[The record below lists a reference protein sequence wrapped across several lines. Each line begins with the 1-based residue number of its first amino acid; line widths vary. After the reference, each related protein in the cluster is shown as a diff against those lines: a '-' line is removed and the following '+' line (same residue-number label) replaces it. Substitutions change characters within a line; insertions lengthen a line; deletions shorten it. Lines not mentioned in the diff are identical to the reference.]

1 MSNLLELLRSA
12 EKAVAMADW
21 PEATKRYG
29 RVLEV
34 AEHPDALLH
43 LSYSE
48 LNAGRYRQARQ
59 FALRAAAAGPKTR
72 ASVLRLLS
80 RLRTFNE
87 SGAVHRFVRQSP
99 FLRQMD
105 PSVLMAVAAQLS
117 YIGEHLEAL
126 QFMDKAIAL
135 QRGMPLPLLARAQVN
150 IFLGRFE
157 AAEQDIMACLRLAP
171 YLASAWWSLA
181 WLRRQ
186 DAASHHV
193 DALRTAIARG
203 SRNAADQ
210 AHFHYALHK
219 ELDNLGHYREAAQA
233 LDIACK
239 AARAPLD
246 YSDARNRALFRQIK
260 ALPIGGASQ
269 ARAESAAA
277 GVTPIFIVGM
287 YRSGTTLLE
296 RLLGGNPQVRNAG
309 ELQDL
314 TACMRNATDHY
325 CFGPIDEV
333 IVARSAQADFSQVG
347 QQYLDGVRWRLHGQT
362 HITDKW
368 PPNHLTVGFICQ
380 ALPDAKIIHM
390 IRDPVETC
398 FSNLREMFGGAAA
411 YSYDQA
417 ELASYHLQY
426 QQLMRH
432 WHERFPGRILDVEY
446 SHLTTDTERVMRQ
459 VAAFCGLAF
468 VPGMLDPR
476 TATGSVATA
485 SAVQV
490 RGPVA
495 AAGKPKWET
504 YRDYLQPLIAALQA

>member
-1 MSNLLELLRSA
+1 MSNLIELLRSA

-99 FLRQMD
+99 FLLQMD

-117 YIGEHLEAL
+117 YIGEHREAL

-135 QRGMPLPLLARAQVN
+135 QRGMPLLLLARAQVN

-157 AAEQDIMACLRLAP
+157 AAEQDLTACLRLAP

-181 WLRRQ
+181 WLRGQ
-186 DAASHHV
+186 DTTSHHV
-193 DALRTAIARG
+193 DALRAAIARG
-203 SRNAADQ
+203 SRNVADQ
-210 AHFHYALHK
+210 AYFHYALHK
-219 ELDNLGHYREAAQA
+219 ELDSLGHYREAAQA

-246 YSDARNRALFRQIK
+246 YSDARNRGLFRQIE

-269 ARAESAAA
+269 ARAEPAAA
-277 GVTPIFIVGM
+277 GFTPIFIVGM

-296 RLLGGNPQVRNAG
+296 QLLGGNPQVRNAG

-333 IVARSAQADFSQVG
+333 IVARSTQADFSQVG

-432 WHERFPGRILDVEY
+432 WHERFPGRILDVDY
-446 SHLTTDTERVMRQ
+446 ARLTTDTEQVMRQ
-459 VAAFCGLAF
+459 VSAFCGLAF

-490 RGPVA
+490 RGPVTA
-495 AAGKPKWET
+495 PGKPKWEA